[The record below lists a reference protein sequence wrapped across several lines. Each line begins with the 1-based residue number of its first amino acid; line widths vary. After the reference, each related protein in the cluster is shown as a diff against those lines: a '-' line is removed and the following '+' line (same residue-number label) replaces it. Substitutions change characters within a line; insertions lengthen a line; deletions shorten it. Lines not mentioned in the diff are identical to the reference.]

1 MFLNTKIVNK
11 LIKEAFKTG
20 LVIAATEES
29 IHLEGTYWMIDI
41 KRDFLPKEIMA
52 KIIELTGWIPEAG
65 ERVVANKDGWQYEVG
80 AFEIEKEFDGKR
92 LEVTNVSIKSVWD
105 IYQRVLQDENG
116 KTYLIN
122 DVFIDMTK
130 VTELEEGEV
139 FPGKPFYNESGVKWK
154 NNAGALY
161 VRFRQDMQH
170 ERILEEMTKIDLTE
184 DVG

>member
-20 LVIAATEES
+20 LVIAATKEH

-41 KRDFLPKEIMA
+41 KRDFLPKEIMG
-52 KIIELTGWIPEAG
+52 KIIELTGWIPEPDV
-65 ERVVANKDGWQYEVG
+65 RVIADKDGWQYEVG
-80 AFEIEKEFDGKR
+80 VFEIEKEFDGKR
-92 LEVTNVSIKSVWD
+92 LEVTNVLIKSAWD
-105 IYQRVLQDENG
+105 TDQRILQDENG

-122 DVFIDMTK
+122 NVFADMTK
-130 VTELEEGEV
+130 GTELEEGEE
-139 FPGKPFYNESGVKWK
+139 FPGKPLYNEYGAEWK

>member
-1 MFLNTKIVNK
+1 MFLSTKIVNK

-41 KRDFLPKEIMA
+41 KKDFLPKEIMA
-52 KIIELTGWIPEAG
+52 KIIELTGRIPEAG

-80 AFEIEKEFDGKR
+80 VLEIEKEFDGKR
-92 LEVTNVSIKSVWD
+92 LEATNVSIKSVWG

-116 KTYLIN
+116 KMYLIN

-130 VTELEEGEV
+130 GTELEEGEE
-139 FPGKPFYNESGVKWK
+139 FPEKPLYNESGVEWK

>member
-1 MFLNTKIVNK
+1 MQN
-11 LIKEAFKTG
+11 
-20 LVIAATEES
+20 
-29 IHLEGTYWMIDI
+29 
-41 KRDFLPKEIMA
+41 
-52 KIIELTGWIPEAG
+52 
-65 ERVVANKDGWQYEVG
+65 
-80 AFEIEKEFDGKR
+80 
-92 LEVTNVSIKSVWD
+92 
-105 IYQRVLQDENG
+105 ENG

-130 VTELEEGEV
+130 VTELEDGEV